1 MPKSPVEG
9 FDHLGHALALI
20 PWAWLP
26 YFWLASVMSVERK
39 SEKAQPS
46 LDDVNAVEMGS
57 DDDIYDFIP

>member
-26 YFWLASVMSVERK
+26 YFWLA
-39 SEKAQPS
+39 QPS